1 MSQVLRSIFF
11 FNVDQHNSTSQIQE
25 NHLSHNVVLFFI
37 FCHASLH
44 IRFLSQEQIVP
55 RLDLR
60 KLNLLV
66 ILAHQFEKQFV
77 VYRLRTKASK
87 IK

>member
-11 FNVDQHNSTSQIQE
+11 FNVDKHNSTGQIQE

-37 FCHASLH
+37 LCHASLN
-44 IRFLSQEQIVP
+44 IGFLSQEQIVP

-77 VYRLRTKASK
+77 VYRLPTKASK